1 MFSIPFRTQ
10 SATKER
16 NHSFTLIIKILML
29 FIRVL
34 HMLNWKQRSKWFH
47 SGRYL
52 ITSWTVCGPLTA
64 TSFQNNPYCLTFTIC
79 IPFGFKVFRFLFFLG
94 KSSFKRAIQCVNRTF
109 SSRHGSAIFPDFFHV
124 ASFFTAFLHYISGR
138 AILVES
144 TEKAV
149 GFSFIRQHRPY
160 TNDQM

>member
-1 MFSIPFRTQ
+1 
-10 SATKER
+10 
-16 NHSFTLIIKILML
+16 
-29 FIRVL
+29 
-34 HMLNWKQRSKWFH
+34 MLNWKQRSKWFH

-52 ITSWTVCGPLTA
+52 ITSWTVRGPITA

-79 IPFGFKVFRFLFFLG
+79 IPFGFKVFRFLFFLR

-109 SSRHGSAIFPDFFHV
+109 SARHGSAIFPDFFHV

-160 TNDQM
+160 TNDQMQLVITLEQAGSSSSYTYYYYYYK